1 VRGSVHKFAIQPILH
16 PSGVLVIII
25 NVAFTLFKQGFVHVA
40 FGCRNNQF
48 ELLINEVVGPLVG
61 MVMVNVV
68 VEVLSEP
75 KSNTATDLLP
85 CVTL

>member
-1 VRGSVHKFAIQPILH
+1 MHKFPVQPILH

-25 NVAFTLFKQGFVHVA
+25 DETFFFLKQGIVHVA
-40 FGCRNNQF
+40 FGRRNNQF
-48 ELLINEVVGPLVG
+48 ELLINEVVGPFVG
-61 MVMVNVV
+61 MVIVKVV
-68 VEVLSEP
+68 VDVLSEP

>member
-1 VRGSVHKFAIQPILH
+1 MLH
-16 PSGVLVIII
+16 PSGVLVVII
-25 NVAFTLFKQGFVHVA
+25 NEAFFFLKKRIVHFA

-48 ELLINEVVGPLVG
+48 ELLIKEVVGPFVG
-61 MVMVNVV
+61 MVIVNVV
-68 VEVLSEP
+68 VEILSEP